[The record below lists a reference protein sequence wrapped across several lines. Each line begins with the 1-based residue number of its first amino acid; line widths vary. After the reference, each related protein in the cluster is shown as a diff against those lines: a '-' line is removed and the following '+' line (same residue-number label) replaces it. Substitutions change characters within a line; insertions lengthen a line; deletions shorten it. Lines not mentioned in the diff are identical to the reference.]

1 MYTHT
6 PVHWN
11 SYTERDQ
18 HHANTWP
25 SCMCVDRSCWSCVFN
40 FWIHDSKINDLEKHR
55 NIALAMKKECFLSY
69 GSLEKV
75 NHSLFSFS
83 GKFICAL
90 FARQQ
95 PESCNNLKINWF
107 SSRVDN
113 LRLGR
118 WALVGLQRTR
128 DRVDQLVLSAH
139 LELYVSVDCRS
150 TTLRIHWQKCFSN
163 FQKYVYMIVY
173 IEKIY
178 T

>member
-40 FWIHDSKINDLEKHR
+40 FWIHDSKINHLEKHR

-69 GSLEKV
+69 GSLENV
-75 NHSLFSFS
+75 NHSPFSFS

-95 PESCNNLKINWF
+95 PESCTCLSIQLIFLNGW
-107 SSRVDN
+107 V
-113 LRLGR
+113 
-118 WALVGLQRTR
+118 LVGLQRTR

-163 FQKYVYMIVY
+163 VQEYVYKNMY
-173 IEKIY
+173 RKNIY
-178 T
+178 VTT